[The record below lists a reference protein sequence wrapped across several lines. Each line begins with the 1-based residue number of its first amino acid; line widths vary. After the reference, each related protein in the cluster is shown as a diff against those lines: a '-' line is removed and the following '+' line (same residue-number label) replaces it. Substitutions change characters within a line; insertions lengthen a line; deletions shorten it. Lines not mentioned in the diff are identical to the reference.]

1 MKEENK
7 ITFTFSQVIATA
19 QSVSHDSLT
28 DMTGHCNR
36 GYYKIDHRDTNTL
49 LSITLSTNAA
59 FYVQPAAMVA
69 MSPQVTIKGK
79 FKFSFKQMLT
89 GDEMST
95 DSHSPPS
102 ITFGQIF
109 SDDHH

>member
-1 MKEENK
+1 MAA
-7 ITFTFSQVIATA
+7 SQA
-19 QSVSHDSLT
+19 VSQDSLT
-28 DMTGHCNR
+28 DMTGHFNR

-69 MSPQVTIKGK
+69 MNPQVAIKGK

-89 GDEMST
+89 GDEMSQ
-95 DSHSPPS
+95 S
-102 ITFGQIF
+102 TFTGPGEVLLALGIF
-109 SDDHH
+109 